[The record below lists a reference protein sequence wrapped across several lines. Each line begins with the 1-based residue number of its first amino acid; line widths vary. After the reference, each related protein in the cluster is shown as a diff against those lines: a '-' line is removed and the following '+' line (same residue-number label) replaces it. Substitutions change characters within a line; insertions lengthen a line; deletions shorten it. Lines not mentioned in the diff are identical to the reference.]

1 MKHIDFYLDAIQK
14 KKKSGTGG
22 GGGITP
28 VGTKTIDITQNGS
41 TEHDVTSFAKA
52 KVNVN
57 VPQTGITP
65 SGKKQITANGKYDV
79 TAFAEADVA
88 VPVPPEPAGKTT
100 ISVTENGVTTH
111 DVASFA
117 QAEVSVAV
125 PIPAEPAGEKVIDI
139 VANGTHTEDIK
150 KFATAKINVNVPATG
165 ITPQGTKTITENGT
179 HDVAQFAQAKVEV
192 PVGITPVGT
201 KEVSISQNGEVTEDV
216 TSFKNVHIVTAVP
229 EPTGTKQITANGTHD
244 VKSFASV
251 NVNVPSAGGVPQEKY
266 DSILNVING
275 TVTNPNFVN
284 EDMKKIPDY
293 FFQNDTKIVSYS
305 FPNVKTVGKYAF
317 AYEGFYAQ
325 NQKVTEIHLPLVT
338 TISEGAFSECYRL
351 ETLEIP
357 NVETIYGPDVFN
369 NSRLKKLIVP
379 KLKTYNLK
387 TFKNSKKPTTELIDM
402 YGGTM
407 SLDLSEM
414 TSLKTLVLR
423 KPDAVVPLG
432 DLYSGIQNIYV
443 PDSLVEE
450 YKKAT
455 NWVAHADKIK
465 PLSTYVEV

>member
-1 MKHIDFYLDAIQK
+1 MRHIDYYLDIIQK
-14 KKKSGTGG
+14 KKSAGTGG

-28 VGTKTIDITQNGS
+28 TGTKI
-41 TEHDVTSFAKA
+41 
-52 KVNVN
+52 
-57 VPQTGITP
+57 
-65 SGKKQITANGKYDV
+65 ITANGKHDV
-79 TAFAEADVA
+79 TAYATADVQ
-88 VPVPPEPAGKTT
+88 VPIPEAPTGKTQ
-100 ISVTENGVTTH
+100 ISITENGVTTH

-179 HDVAQFAQAKVEV
+179 HDVAQFAQAKVNV

-216 TSFKNVHIVTAVP
+216 STYENVHIVT
-229 EPTGTKQITANGTHD
+229 
-244 VKSFASV
+244 
-251 NVNVPSAGGVPQEKY
+251 NVPSAGGGASQEKY
-266 DSILNVING
+266 DSIMNVING
-275 TVTNPNFVN
+275 TVTSPNFVN
-284 EDMKKIPDY
+284 EDMQRIPDY

-305 FPNVKTVGKYAF
+305 LPNVKTVGKYSF
-317 AYEGFYAQ
+317 AYESFYAQ
-325 NQKVTEIHLPLVT
+325 NTKVTEIHLPLVT
-338 TISEGAFSECYRL
+338 TILEGAFSECYRL

-357 NVETIYGPDVFN
+357 NVETIYGPNTFN
-369 NSRLKKLIVP
+369 NGKIRKLIVP

-387 TFKNSKKPTTELIDM
+387 TFKNSKKPTTELLDM

-407 SLDLSEM
+407 SLNLSEM
-414 TSLKTLVLR
+414 TYLKTLVLR
-423 KPDAVVPLG
+423 KSDAVVPLD

-443 PDSLVEE
+443 PDSLVEQ
-450 YKKAT
+450 YKKST
-455 NWVAHADKIK
+455 NWVTHADKIK